1 MWEERKSPLRLE
13 RRFEFDS
20 YQQSSEFIKEI
31 DYLCKENNIY
41 PNISFGSKFVSVTI
55 FSDLEE
61 ISNKDKEFTRKIND
75 KFYGLTSS
83 E

>member
-13 RRFEFDS
+13 RRFEFGN
-20 YQQSSEFIKEI
+20 YQQSSKFMKEI
-31 DYLCKENNIY
+31 DFLCKENKIY
-41 PNISFGSKFVSVTI
+41 PNISFGAKFVSITI

-61 ISNKDKEFTRKIND
+61 ISIKEKEFSVKINE
-75 KFYGLTSS
+75 KFTNLIS